1 MFSGIVEE
9 TGTLRTLRRQGASAV
24 LGVDARV
31 VLDELRIGDSVAV
44 NGTCLTV
51 TGLSPEGFDADV
63 APETLRR
70 TNLGLLQPGHAVNL
84 ERSVMVG
91 GRIGG
96 HFVQGHVDGIGRVA
110 ALQPEGNAIV
120 AEFEADAEI
129 LRYIVMKGF
138 VAVDGMS
145 LTVVRRGAT
154 RFTISL
160 IPHTRSSSI
169 AGRYR
174 VGQAVNL
181 EVDVLAKYVEQLL
194 GGPSSGAALSRSMLE
209 RAGFLE

>member
-1 MFSGIVEE
+1 MSSGIVEE

-31 VLDELRIGDSVAV
+31 VLDGLRIGDSVAV

-51 TGLSPEGFDADV
+51 TGLSPEGFAADV
-63 APETLRR
+63 APATLRR

-96 HFVQGHVDGIGRVA
+96 HFVQGHVDGVGRVS

-129 LRYIVMKGF
+129 MRYIVMKGF

-145 LTVVRRGAT
+145 LTVVRRGGT
-154 RFTISL
+154 RFAISL

-174 VGQAVNL
+174 VGQVVNL

-194 GGPSSGAALSRSMLE
+194 GGPSTGAALSRSMLE